1 MAKPSKPVKAARRGA
16 PPAAPAVPST
26 ALAAPRKAP
35 FARWENDFYRGALAG
50 VAGPGAEMD
59 AKHLRQQWKKSVD
72 PREAAIA
79 FVAGLGRVE
88 TVPAL
93 PPPPMALPEA
103 RAENPL
109 PEEPRAENPL
119 PEARADNPRED
130 NPVPQPHPETAFR
143 TWHEQASHL
152 GGYGMPHEPA
162 HAAWMK
168 GLSPAEHVLE
178 TRRSNP
184 RPESAASRE
193 RREEER
199 EHRRGGRRE
208 PPGQEAWERAH
219 ERRSNPRPPSATE
232 AALYKEGLE
241 EGRALYESNGPQ
253 FDADVPRWAMNE
265 ILQER
270 ELLSPRG
277 RMVFEEG
284 IRDGYFGSWPRRRRN
299 PMEGLPRDENPRG
312 PGFAAWELG
321 ARDARDR
328 YYKNNGLIGRLD
340 AAIPPSAA
348 WLQRQG
354 LTPDTHRAY
363 VSGWNMT
370 VLALHAKHPYGI
382 DERGQP
388 RRGNPLEENPRAS
401 VLEPRDERGP
411 FWHDPHD
418 ASPREQNPRAFVEEP
433 RRLRGPGKGQFRP
446 LRSGEGRERA
456 RPSNGPFEH
465 EPRQERGPARGSFRK
480 SNPLGAEEAYG
491 MGYAMGLEDG
501 MTAEADGRVLRQP
514 VETDP
519 LFLASLA
526 SLEAELS
533 EGDLAEFLEGY
544 RSGAVMG
551 LGDLD
556 SMISDLGGRPR
567 ESNPAGHEDWAVP
580 SDARQERF

>member
-1 MAKPSKPVKAARRGA
+1 
-16 PPAAPAVPST
+16 
-26 ALAAPRKAP
+26 
-35 FARWENDFYRGALAG
+35 
-50 VAGPGAEMD
+50 
-59 AKHLRQQWKKSVD
+59 
-72 PREAAIA
+72 
-79 FVAGLGRVE
+79 
-88 TVPAL
+88 
-93 PPPPMALPEA
+93 
-103 RAENPL
+103 
-109 PEEPRAENPL
+109 
-119 PEARADNPRED
+119 
-130 NPVPQPHPETAFR
+130 
-143 TWHEQASHL
+143 
-152 GGYGMPHEPA
+152 MPHEPA

-299 PMEGLPRDENPRG
+299 PVEGAPR
-312 PGFAAWELG
+312 
-321 ARDARDR
+321 
-328 YYKNNGLIGRLD
+328 
-340 AAIPPSAA
+340 
-348 WLQRQG
+348 
-354 LTPDTHRAY
+354 T
-363 VSGWNMT
+363 
-370 VLALHAKHPYGI
+370 
-382 DERGQP
+382 
-388 RRGNPLEENPRAS
+388 ENPRAS

-456 RPSNGPFEH
+456 RPSDGPFEH
-465 EPRQERGPARGSFRK
+465 EPRHARGPHRGSFRK
-480 SNPLGAEEAYG
+480 SNPLGEQEAYG
-491 MGYAMGLEDG
+491 VGYAMGLEDG